1 MNGLSRWK
9 LIVYLLAI
17 FAAGSVSG
25 WVFGVKTT
33 TEKNFRAFR
42 LEEFADK
49 YKRCLGPLELTA
61 DQQKKIDVII
71 DRTSDQIK
79 TVHGQQLKEIG
90 AVMSNRNQEIAKI
103 LNEEQ
108 RRKFEE
114 IERERQEEIRK
125 KFHRHG
131 SRDRDR
137 DRSRGD
143 SKGKKDQSSNC
154 KDTNHN
160 S

>member
-1 MNGLSRWK
+1 MNGLSRWR
-9 LIVYLLAI
+9 LIIYLLAI

-33 TEKNFRAFR
+33 TEKNFREFR

-49 YKRCLGPLELTA
+49 YKRCLGPLELTE
-61 DQQKKIDVII
+61 DQRKKIDVIV
-71 DRTSDQIK
+71 DRTCDQMK
-79 TVHGQQLKEIG
+79 TVHGQHLKEIG
-90 AVMSNRNQEIAKI
+90 DVMSSRNQEISKI
-103 LNEEQ
+103 LNQEQ
-108 RRKFEE
+108 KQKFEE

-125 KFHRHG
+125 KFRSRG
-131 SRDRDR
+131 SRDR

-143 SKGKKDQSSNC
+143 SKEKKDQSSNC
-154 KDTNHN
+154 RKSNHN